1 MLSVVIIGRNEAEN
15 LSRLAASLAEL
26 SRACDFPVET
36 IFVDSASTD
45 NSVAEATGLFDR
57 VIELRDSPQI
67 CASAGRYVGTIEA
80 RFPWILYLDGDMEL
94 CTEFF
99 PVVQKVDQTE
109 PDCLGYVGLYVHRF
123 SNGMVALQGF
133 SGRSG
138 SSEWAAYFGG
148 AALLRRSA
156 VLVAGNWNP
165 AVFGK
170 EELELYARLGNGR
183 RLVRYVH
190 LPMVYHYFEYH
201 TRMELLRRLLY
212 PGGGQGKVFYGYGQ
226 SIRALFVARKLWAL
240 VTLDHEPYLFWAF
253 LLVGA
258 AALVVLPIQWG
269 LLAFVAIFV
278 GLAAWMRSGAVI
290 RYLTMPISLILGW
303 SQYYSDFRPLLKK
316 WSA

>member
-1 MLSVVIIGRNEAEN
+1 MLSIVIIGRNEAEN
-15 LSRLAASLAEL
+15 LPRLSASILEL
-26 SRACDFPVET
+26 SRSCDFPVET

-45 NSVAEATGLFDR
+45 DSVSKAELLFDS
-57 VIELRDSPQI
+57 VIELNDSPQI

-80 RFPWILYLDGDMEL
+80 QYPWILYLDGDMEL
-94 CTEFF
+94 CPEFF
-99 PVVQKVDQTE
+99 PIIQKVGET
-109 PDCLGYVGLYVHRF
+109 PANCLGYVGLYVHRF

-133 SGRSG
+133 AGRSG

-148 AALLRRSA
+148 AALLRRNA
-156 VLVAGNWNP
+156 VLAAGNWNP

-226 SIRALFVARKLWAL
+226 SIRALFVASKLWAL
-240 VTLDHEPYLFWAF
+240 MRLDYEPYLFWAF
-253 LLVGA
+253 LLVGVV
-258 AALVVLPIQWG
+258 ALATLPIQWG
-269 LLAFVAIFV
+269 LLVFLTIFL
-278 GLAAWMRSGAVI
+278 GLAAWMRSGTII
-290 RYLTMPISLILGW
+290 RYVTMPISLIMGW
-303 SQYYSDFRPLLKK
+303 PQYYSDFRPLLKK